1 MPNCKNCSAPLPPNT
16 LVCAYC
22 GTRNDIDLRGIHQY
36 TVEKPVSER
45 ICPRCET
52 PLRTIDLRIGEAFLI
67 EQCESCMGMF
77 FDPGE
82 VEALLDKS
90 VSNVYQIDFSQIKL
104 INKQKRHDEYP
115 VGYIKCPV
123 CRKFMNRVNFGHRS
137 GVIVDRCRDHGVW
150 LDGGELRHLMEWTKA
165 GGQLLHQRARTRADE
180 AEERRRR
187 RVERERAQR
196 AARDRARGYGAEGGS
211 LFAAASRGRSD
222 DDDTLLGLLTRA
234 AGSLFR

>member
-1 MPNCKNCSAPLPPNT
+1 MPNCKNCSAPLPANT

-36 TVEKPVSER
+36 TVEKPQSER
-45 ICPRCET
+45 ICPRCDE
-52 PLRTIDLRIGEAFLI
+52 PLRTIDLQIDEAFLI
-67 EQCESCMGMF
+67 EQCEKCVGMF

-82 VEALLDKS
+82 VEALLEKS
-90 VSNVYQIDFSQIKL
+90 VSNVYVIDYSRIGQ

-115 VGYIKCPV
+115 VGYVKCPV

-165 GGQLLHQRARTRADE
+165 GGQLLHQQAQRRNKE
-180 AEERRRR
+180 ANERRRQR
-187 RVERERAQR
+187 LERERQAR
-196 AARDRARGYGAEGGS
+196 VKRDRAHGYGGHGS
-211 LFAAASRGRSD
+211 SFFGAASHRRYD
-222 DDDTLLGLLTRA
+222 DDDTLLHLLTRA
-234 AGSLFR
+234 AGSLFG